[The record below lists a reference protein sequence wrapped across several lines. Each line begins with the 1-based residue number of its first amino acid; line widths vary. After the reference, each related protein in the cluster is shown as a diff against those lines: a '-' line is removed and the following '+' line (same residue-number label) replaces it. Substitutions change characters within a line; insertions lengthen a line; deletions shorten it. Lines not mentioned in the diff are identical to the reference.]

1 MIDITGKPLAAM
13 YYMQIVWGLRK
24 EPFVCVRPLNHA
36 KESPSAGAWQFTNA
50 IDSWTWHGYEGSKA
64 VVEVFAD
71 ADYVQLECNGS
82 LIGKKKVK
90 NMRCKFSLKYQP
102 GSIKA
107 RAMDAGG
114 REIASTTLCSGKAQ
128 PRLTVIPEPMQE
140 EKFCSAMCASRESYM
155 PVKNSPFVL
164 LQRPRP

>member
-1 MIDITGKPLAAM
+1 MGTAQGTICLCETP
-13 YYMQIVWGLRK
+13 QSRK
-24 EPFVCVRPLNHA
+24 GVAEC
-36 KESPSAGAWQFTNA
+36 GAWQFTNA

-128 PRLTVIPEPMQE
+128 PETDGDTGAYAGIDLSSNHI
-140 EKFCSAMCASRESYM
+140 YG
-155 PVKNSPFVL
+155 
-164 LQRPRP
+164 